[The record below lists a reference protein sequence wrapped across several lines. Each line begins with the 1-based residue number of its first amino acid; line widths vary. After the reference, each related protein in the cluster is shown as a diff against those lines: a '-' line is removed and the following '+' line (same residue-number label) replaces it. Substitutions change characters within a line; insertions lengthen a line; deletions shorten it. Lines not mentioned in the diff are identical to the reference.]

1 MEIQAFAK
9 LNLTLDILGK
19 REDGY
24 HDLRMVMQSITLADT
39 LTLEENQGEG
49 LRVSANLRFLPT
61 GEKNLAA
68 AAALRFWEALGREP
82 EDLDIRIEKRIPVCA
97 GMAGGSSD
105 AAAVLRALN
114 QRAGDPFSPKELARL
129 GERVGSDV
137 PYCVLGGT
145 ALAEGRGEVLT
156 PLAPLTA
163 LAEAKVRNRITGIV
177 NDAVA
182 RTLEE
187 QGISYADLVTVTFEL
202 DGAESAPA
210 PTGQQLEITMSGSE
224 GEHTITTTLL
234 DTPAAAGFAS
244 HLPLSFSMTD
254 YMGREKHAHMDF
266 SIGDSLLENI
276 TVDYEIGDI
285 IYYPP
290 GPTFAM
296 YYDHDGRTIAAGM
309 EVIARMDQD
318 GIGALG
324 SYAGNVDVTVSLAE

>member
-68 AAALRFWEALGREP
+68 AAALRFWEALGREQ

-156 PLAPLTA
+156 PLPPLPRCWVVACKPDFPISTPELFAQADRVKLRRRPDTA
-163 LAEAKVRNRITGIV
+163 GLVAALEAG
-177 NDAVA
+177 DLGGVA
-182 RTLEE
+182 RRMYNVFEDVLPARLYTRVAE
-187 QGISYADLVTVTFEL
+187 IKNDLIQC
-202 DGAESAPA
+202 GALGAN
-210 PTGQQLEITMSGSE
+210 MSGS
-224 GEHTITTTLL
+224 
-234 DTPAAAGFAS
+234 
-244 HLPLSFSMTD
+244 
-254 YMGREKHAHMDF
+254 
-266 SIGDSLLENI
+266 
-276 TVDYEIGDI
+276 
-285 IYYPP
+285 
-290 GPTFAM
+290 GPTAFGLF
-296 YYDHDGRTIAAGM
+296 DRLEAAQ
-309 EVIARMDQD
+309 EARACLTQRYRDTF
-318 GIGALG
+318 LCE
-324 SYAGNVDVTVSLAE
+324 TV

>member
-82 EDLDIRIEKRIPVCA
+82 ENLDIRIEKRIPVCA

-156 PLAPLTA
+156 PLPPLPRCWVVACKPDFPISTPELFAQADRVKLRRRPDTA
-163 LAEAKVRNRITGIV
+163 GLVAALEAG
-177 NDAVA
+177 DLGGVA
-182 RTLEE
+182 RRM
-187 QGISYADLVTVTFEL
+187 YNVFEDVL
-202 DGAESAPA
+202 PARLYTRVAEIKN
-210 PTGQQLEITMSGSE
+210 GLIQC
-224 GEHTITTTLL
+224 
-234 DTPAAAGFAS
+234 
-244 HLPLSFSMTD
+244 
-254 YMGREKHAHMDF
+254 
-266 SIGDSLLENI
+266 
-276 TVDYEIGDI
+276 
-285 IYYPP
+285 
-290 GPTFAM
+290 
-296 YYDHDGRTIAAGM
+296 
-309 EVIARMDQD
+309 
-318 GIGALG
+318 GALG
-324 SYAGNVDVTVSLAE
+324 TNMSGTGPTAFGLFEDREKAQAAVEQLRESGGEWFLAETMQSFPEIAE

>member
-39 LTLEENQGEG
+39 LTLEENRGEG

-156 PLAPLTA
+156 PLPPLPRCWVVACKPDFPISTPELFAQADRVKLRRRPDTA
-163 LAEAKVRNRITGIV
+163 GLVAALEAG
-177 NDAVA
+177 DLGDVA
-182 RTLEE
+182 RRMYNVFEDVLPARLYTRVAE
-187 QGISYADLVTVTFEL
+187 IKNDLIQC
-202 DGAESAPA
+202 GALGAN
-210 PTGQQLEITMSGSE
+210 MSGS
-224 GEHTITTTLL
+224 
-234 DTPAAAGFAS
+234 
-244 HLPLSFSMTD
+244 
-254 YMGREKHAHMDF
+254 
-266 SIGDSLLENI
+266 
-276 TVDYEIGDI
+276 
-285 IYYPP
+285 
-290 GPTFAM
+290 GPTAFGLF
-296 YYDHDGRTIAAGM
+296 DRLEAAQ
-309 EVIARMDQD
+309 EARSCLTQRYRDTF
-318 GIGALG
+318 LCE
-324 SYAGNVDVTVSLAE
+324 TV

>member
-24 HDLRMVMQSITLADT
+24 HNLRMVMQSITLADT

-114 QRAGDPFSPKELARL
+114 QRAGEPFAPKELARL

-145 ALAEGRGEVLT
+145 ALAEGRGEMLT
-156 PLAPLTA
+156 PLAPLPRCWVVACKPDFPISTPELFAQADRVKLRRRPDTA
-163 LAEAKVRNRITGIV
+163 GLVAALEAG
-177 NDAVA
+177 DLGGVA
-182 RTLEE
+182 RRM
-187 QGISYADLVTVTFEL
+187 YNVFEDVL
-202 DGAESAPA
+202 PARLYTRVAEIKNILIQCGALGAN
-210 PTGQQLEITMSGSE
+210 MSGS
-224 GEHTITTTLL
+224 
-234 DTPAAAGFAS
+234 
-244 HLPLSFSMTD
+244 
-254 YMGREKHAHMDF
+254 
-266 SIGDSLLENI
+266 
-276 TVDYEIGDI
+276 
-285 IYYPP
+285 
-290 GPTFAM
+290 GPTAFGLF
-296 YYDHDGRTIAAGM
+296 DRLEAAQ
-309 EVIARMDQD
+309 EARACLAQRYRDTF
-318 GIGALG
+318 LCE
-324 SYAGNVDVTVSLAE
+324 TV

>member
-82 EDLDIRIEKRIPVCA
+82 ENLDIRIEKRIPVCA

-114 QRAGDPFSPKELARL
+114 RRAWEPFSPRELAKI

-145 ALAEGRGEVLT
+145 ALAEGRGEMLT
-156 PLAPLTA
+156 PLAPLPRCWVVACKPDFPISTPELFAQADRVKLRRRPDTA
-163 LAEAKVRNRITGIV
+163 GLVAALEAG
-177 NDAVA
+177 DLGGVA
-182 RTLEE
+182 RRMYNVFEDVLPARLYTRVAE
-187 QGISYADLVTVTFEL
+187 IKNDLIQC
-202 DGAESAPA
+202 GALGAN
-210 PTGQQLEITMSGSE
+210 MSGS
-224 GEHTITTTLL
+224 
-234 DTPAAAGFAS
+234 
-244 HLPLSFSMTD
+244 
-254 YMGREKHAHMDF
+254 
-266 SIGDSLLENI
+266 
-276 TVDYEIGDI
+276 
-285 IYYPP
+285 
-290 GPTFAM
+290 GPTAFGLF
-296 YYDHDGRTIAAGM
+296 DRLEAAQ
-309 EVIARMDQD
+309 EARACLAQRYRDTF
-318 GIGALG
+318 LCE
-324 SYAGNVDVTVSLAE
+324 TV

>member
-68 AAALRFWEALGREP
+68 AAALRFWEALGREQ

-114 QRAGDPFSPKELARL
+114 QRSGEPFSPKELARL

-156 PLAPLTA
+156 PLPPLPRCWVVACKPDFPISTPELFAQADRVKLRRRPDTA
-163 LAEAKVRNRITGIV
+163 GLVAALEAG
-177 NDAVA
+177 DLGGVA
-182 RTLEE
+182 RRM
-187 QGISYADLVTVTFEL
+187 YNVFEDVL
-202 DGAESAPA
+202 PARLYTRVAEIKNILIQCGALGAN
-210 PTGQQLEITMSGSE
+210 MSGS
-224 GEHTITTTLL
+224 
-234 DTPAAAGFAS
+234 
-244 HLPLSFSMTD
+244 
-254 YMGREKHAHMDF
+254 
-266 SIGDSLLENI
+266 
-276 TVDYEIGDI
+276 
-285 IYYPP
+285 
-290 GPTFAM
+290 GPTAFGLF
-296 YYDHDGRTIAAGM
+296 DRLEAAQ
-309 EVIARMDQD
+309 EARACLAQRYRDTF
-318 GIGALG
+318 LCE
-324 SYAGNVDVTVSLAE
+324 TV

>member
-114 QRAGDPFSPKELARL
+114 QRAGEPFSPTELARL

-156 PLAPLTA
+156 PLPPLPRCWVVACKPDFPISTPELFAQADRVKLRRRPDTA
-163 LAEAKVRNRITGIV
+163 GLVAALEAG
-177 NDAVA
+177 DLGGVA
-182 RTLEE
+182 RRM
-187 QGISYADLVTVTFEL
+187 YNVFEDVL
-202 DGAESAPA
+202 PARLYTRVAEIKNILIQCGALGAN
-210 PTGQQLEITMSGSE
+210 MSGS
-224 GEHTITTTLL
+224 
-234 DTPAAAGFAS
+234 
-244 HLPLSFSMTD
+244 
-254 YMGREKHAHMDF
+254 
-266 SIGDSLLENI
+266 
-276 TVDYEIGDI
+276 
-285 IYYPP
+285 
-290 GPTFAM
+290 GPTAFGLF
-296 YYDHDGRTIAAGM
+296 DRLEAAQ
-309 EVIARMDQD
+309 EARACLAQRYRDTF
-318 GIGALG
+318 LCE
-324 SYAGNVDVTVSLAE
+324 TV

>member
-114 QRAGDPFSPKELARL
+114 QRAGAPFSPKELARL

-156 PLAPLTA
+156 PLPPLPRCWVVACKPDFPISTPELFAQADRVKLRRRPDTA
-163 LAEAKVRNRITGIV
+163 GLVAALEAG
-177 NDAVA
+177 DLGGVA
-182 RTLEE
+182 RRMYNVFEDVLPARLYTRVAE
-187 QGISYADLVTVTFEL
+187 IKNDLIQC
-202 DGAESAPA
+202 GALGAN
-210 PTGQQLEITMSGSE
+210 MSGS
-224 GEHTITTTLL
+224 
-234 DTPAAAGFAS
+234 
-244 HLPLSFSMTD
+244 
-254 YMGREKHAHMDF
+254 
-266 SIGDSLLENI
+266 
-276 TVDYEIGDI
+276 
-285 IYYPP
+285 
-290 GPTFAM
+290 GPTAFGLF
-296 YYDHDGRTIAAGM
+296 DRLEAAQ
-309 EVIARMDQD
+309 EARACLAQRYRDTF
-318 GIGALG
+318 LCE
-324 SYAGNVDVTVSLAE
+324 TV

>member
-82 EDLDIRIEKRIPVCA
+82 ENLDIRIEKRIPVCA

-114 QRAGDPFSPKELARL
+114 QRSGEPFSPKELARL

-156 PLAPLTA
+156 PLPPLPRCWVVACKPDFPISTPELFAQADRVKLRRRPDTA
-163 LAEAKVRNRITGIV
+163 GLVAALEAG
-177 NDAVA
+177 DLGGVA
-182 RTLEE
+182 RRM
-187 QGISYADLVTVTFEL
+187 YNVFEDVL
-202 DGAESAPA
+202 PARLYTRVAEIKNILIQCGALGAN
-210 PTGQQLEITMSGSE
+210 MSGS
-224 GEHTITTTLL
+224 
-234 DTPAAAGFAS
+234 
-244 HLPLSFSMTD
+244 
-254 YMGREKHAHMDF
+254 
-266 SIGDSLLENI
+266 
-276 TVDYEIGDI
+276 
-285 IYYPP
+285 
-290 GPTFAM
+290 GPTAFGLF
-296 YYDHDGRTIAAGM
+296 DRLEAAQ
-309 EVIARMDQD
+309 EARACLAQRYRDTF
-318 GIGALG
+318 LCE
-324 SYAGNVDVTVSLAE
+324 TV